1 MTEHVDVLIIGA
13 GLSGVAAGWYVQMR
27 LPGKRYAILEAR
39 DAIGGTWDLFRY
51 PGVRSDS
58 DMLTLG
64 YSFRP
69 WANPKA
75 IADGPDILQYVRET
89 AAAYS
94 IDQRI
99 RFRHRARRA
108 SWSTAESRWTVE
120 VERQP
125 AQVGAPVEQVEITC
139 DFLFMCTGYYDY
151 TEGYMPDWPDRE
163 RFTGRI
169 IHPQQWPADLDYV
182 GKRVVVIGS
191 GATAVTLVPA
201 MAERAAHVTMLQRSP
216 TYIVARPSEDHIA
229 NWLRRRLPARLA
241 HHIARWKNILLQMAF
256 FQLAQ
261 RRPDLTRRNILNMTR
276 EQLGPDYDVEKDFT
290 PSYNPWDQRL
300 CLVPDADLFR
310 AMRAGKVSIVTD
322 QIERFTA
329 TGIRTRSGEELPAD
343 VIVTAT
349 GLRMRL
355 MSGLRLVVDGAEVDL
370 GKTLAY
376 RGLMYSG
383 VPNLASSFG
392 YTNASW
398 TLKCELIAQYVC
410 RLLLYM
416 EQHGYSECLPQRPI
430 GAVEELPG
438 VPLTSGYVRRALD
451 SLPRQTTRSPWKV
464 YQNYALDLLNFRF
477 SPLEDGALVFSRRP
491 SPQSSPRGTGSRG
504 FVYAG
509 FPRATRH
516 DPRLGSPSLGGE
528 GDTGRSSARHNTWP
542 PI

>member
-1 MTEHVDVLIIGA
+1 MAEHVDVLIIGA

-89 AAAYS
+89 AAAFS

-108 SWSTAESRWTVE
+108 SWSSAESRWTVE
-120 VERQP
+120 VERLPEQSDT
-125 AQVGAPVEQVEITC
+125 PVEQVEITC
-139 DFLFMCTGYYDY
+139 DFLYMCTGYYDY
-151 TEGYMPDWPDRE
+151 AEGYSPDWPDRE
-163 RFTGRI
+163 RFAGRI
-169 IHPQQWPADLDYV
+169 VHPQQWPADLDYA

-216 TYIVARPSEDHIA
+216 TYIVARPSQDAVA

-261 RRPDLTRRNILNMTR
+261 RRPDMTRRNILNMTR
-276 EQLGPDYDVEKDFT
+276 EQLGPDYDVEKHFT
-290 PSYNPWDQRL
+290 PTYNPWDQRL

-322 QIERFTA
+322 QIERFTES
-329 TGIRTRSGEELPAD
+329 GIRTRSGEELPAD

-370 GKTLAY
+370 GATLAY

-416 EQHGYSECLPQRPI
+416 EQHGYSECLPQRPTD
-430 GAVEELPG
+430 VLEELPG

-477 SPLEDGALVFSRRP
+477 SPFEDGALVFSRRP
-491 SPQSSPRGTGSRG
+491 SPQPSPRVRG
-504 FVYAG
+504 GGRFVTARR
-509 FPRATRH
+509 PL
-516 DPRLGSPSLGGE
+516 PGG
-528 GDTGRSSARHNTWP
+528 AK
-542 PI
+542 